1 MIKTIKDFDLNNKR
15 VIIRCD
21 FNVPIKDGKIMD
33 DNRIIESLS
42 TIKYAIDNNAKV
54 ILLSHLGKVKT
65 EEDKKSNSLK
75 PVSERLSEL
84 LGISVKFIGET
95 RGSVLEDSINKMRNK
110 DVILVEN
117 TRFEDVPDKKES
129 ENSEELG
136 RYWAGLAD
144 IFIDDAFGTAHRQH
158 ASNVGIASYI
168 PSGVGF
174 LIEKE
179 IHALG
184 AVLDNPEKPYVVIMG
199 GAKMNDKIKV
209 IDNLA
214 EKADYLLLAGGIA
227 NTFLKAQGVD
237 IKKSVY
243 DEESIEHVKELL
255 AKYKDKI
262 VLPLDGYGSESY
274 EDALEVF
281 YEDNI
286 NDIKNDI
293 MILDIGPKTIELF
306 RKYIDKSKTIFWNG
320 PVGVSEFNNFAYGTK
335 EMCRLLKES
344 AAKVVVG
351 GGDSAAAAISFGYKN
366 DFYHI
371 STGGGASLKY
381 IEGDTL
387 PAIKVLESK

>member
-1 MIKTIKDFDLNNKR
+1 VIKTIKDFDLNNKR